1 MQITA
6 PLTMLRDSD
15 KINKNKKLVK
25 EPRHD
30 QTYNI
35 ATLITEAIFNIIA
48 RDIIDAL

>member
-1 MQITA
+1 MGGISGGPVYLPNHLNICYA
-6 PLTMLRDSD
+6 
-15 KINKNKKLVK
+15 ILVK
-25 EPRHD
+25 EPSHD